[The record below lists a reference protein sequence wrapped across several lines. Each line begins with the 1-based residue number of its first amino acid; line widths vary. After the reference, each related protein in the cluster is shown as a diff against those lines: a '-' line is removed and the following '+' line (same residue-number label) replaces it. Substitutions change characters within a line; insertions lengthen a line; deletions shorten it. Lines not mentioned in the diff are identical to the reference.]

1 MPRYLLLAL
10 FLAACCIVFMAGNL
24 FGGES
29 DTSPQKLKT
38 PQDNLAS
45 ILKEAANK
53 SSTDTK
59 LSSTKEGS
67 KLKSPRHKTSKKFA
81 SHKKTTKKS
90 AYAGKHHRKHQHAYS
105 KSKLHKTHKYRTRT
119 AKKSL

>member
-1 MPRYLLLAL
+1 MPRYLLLVF
-10 FLAACCIVFMAGNL
+10 FLATCCTAFMAGNL
-24 FGGES
+24 FAGES
-29 DTSPQKLKT
+29 DTSTQKFKT

-45 ILKEAANK
+45 ILKAAVEK

-59 LSSTKEGS
+59 LSSTKEHS
-67 KLKSPRHKTSKKFA
+67 KLKSARHKTSKKFA

-105 KSKLHKTHKYRTRT
+105 KSKLHKTHKYKTRT

>member
-10 FLAACCIVFMAGNL
+10 FLAACSIVFMAGNL

-59 LSSTKEGS
+59 LSSTKETP
-67 KLKSPRHKTSKKFA
+67 KLKSARHKTSKKFA
-81 SHKKTTKKS
+81 PRKKTTKKS
-90 AYAGKHHRKHQHAYS
+90 GYAGKHHKRHQQAYG
-105 KSKLHKTHKYRTRT
+105 KSKHKTHKYKTRT

>member
-1 MPRYLLLAL
+1 MPRYLVLVL
-10 FLAACCIVFMAGNL
+10 FLAACCIAFMAGNL

-29 DTSPQKLKT
+29 DTSPQKFKT
-38 PQDNLAS
+38 PEDHLAS
-45 ILKEAANK
+45 ILKAAAEK

-59 LSSTKEGS
+59 LSSTKEHS
-67 KLKSPRHKTSKKFA
+67 KLKSARHKTSKKFA

-90 AYAGKHHRKHQHAYS
+90 AYAGKHHKRHKQAYS
-105 KSKLHKTHKYRTRT
+105 KSKPHKTYKHKTKT